1 MPLGVA
7 QPSVAMVTANIG
19 TEMVTVCFVCFLTL
33 VQFEIRCRVPSVGG
47 WWFLQWLHCFGR
59 VANLNKTRHRRCPSP
74 QVSR

>member
-33 VQFEIRCRVPSVGG
+33 VQFEIRCVFQVLVDGG
-47 WWFLQWLHCFGR
+47 SYNGFIVLAEL
-59 VANLNKTRHRRCPSP
+59 LI
-74 QVSR
+74 